1 MSWRISLSLSLSQT
15 HLKINKVWCLNKR
28 VNGEEGIVVAVGDSQ
43 ISDRISEKD
52 GNALWDA
59 REIVL
64 KKKRIVFFFL
74 F

>member
-1 MSWRISLSLSLSQT
+1 M
-15 HLKINKVWCLNKR
+15 NKR

-59 REIVL
+59 REIAL
-64 KKKRIVFFFL
+64 KKKRIVFFFFL

>member
-1 MSWRISLSLSLSQT
+1 M
-15 HLKINKVWCLNKR
+15 NKR
-28 VNGEEGIVVAVGDSQ
+28 VNGEEGIVVGVGDSK
-43 ISDRISEKD
+43 ISDWISEKD

-64 KKKRIVFFFL
+64 KKKRIVFFFFL